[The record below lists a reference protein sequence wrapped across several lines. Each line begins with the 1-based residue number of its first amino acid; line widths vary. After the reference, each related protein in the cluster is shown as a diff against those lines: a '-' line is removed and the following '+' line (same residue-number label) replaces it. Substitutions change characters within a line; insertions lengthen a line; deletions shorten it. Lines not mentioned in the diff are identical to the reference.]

1 MQIVQINK
9 KVFEVNL
16 QTYIQAVIDKNNI
29 HQKTLKPQQIR
40 FLAYP
45 FITSVFWAK
54 RKGKRVA
61 KKNVYLYYSIKQ
73 KQYTLFLV

>member
-9 KVFEVNL
+9 KVFEVSF
-16 QTYIQAVIDKNNI
+16 QAYVQAVIDRNRI
-29 HQKTLKPQQIR
+29 HKKKLKPQQLK

-54 RKGKRVA
+54 CKGKRIT
-61 KKNVYLYYSIKQ
+61 KQNVYLYYYTKQ
-73 KQYTLFLV
+73 KQYALSLN